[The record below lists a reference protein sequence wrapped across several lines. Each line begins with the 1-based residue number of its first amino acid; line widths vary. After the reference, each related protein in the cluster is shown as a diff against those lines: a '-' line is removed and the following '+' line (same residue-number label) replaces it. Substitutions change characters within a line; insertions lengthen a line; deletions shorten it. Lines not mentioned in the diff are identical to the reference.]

1 MVVLGPCLSREATR
15 TLRQRDI
22 PTCRLEEAGPGQ
34 DLVSVVAVAAV
45 VVELALVVAA
55 GDAGTPGES

>member
-34 DLVSVVAVAAV
+34 DLVSVVAVAVV